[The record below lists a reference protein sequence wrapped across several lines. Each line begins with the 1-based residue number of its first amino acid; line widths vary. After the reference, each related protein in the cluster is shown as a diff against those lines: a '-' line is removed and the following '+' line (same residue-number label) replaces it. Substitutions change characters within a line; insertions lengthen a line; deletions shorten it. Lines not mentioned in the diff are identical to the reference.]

1 MEETASLFTKADL
14 AEREKRRMA
23 LAKAEIETSLAE
35 KELQDWYRG
44 RSKSSDVPKTPPP
57 VSSRLQD
64 LATSPIASDIRSSGF
79 RPDISRETRPIP
91 RSEVTSPGADFPAKT
106 RPPSYPRLE
115 IKARQPLLYPAS
127 EQSSESFISHRS
139 EVDAKSFTVTPS
151 ARSDLLSGKE
161 AERTARSREE
171 ELKREMERQRAEVM
185 ESIDRKIRTVGS
197 GRQQETYRDF
207 MERKGDVAVSQER
220 ESKGKIASE
229 EGVSRY
235 QYEGKITELEEQCS
249 LKDKEI
255 ARLQHLLSS
264 QKEAENT
271 EIANL
276 RAEVGRLTQDIC
288 SSHDEKQKL
297 QDLLSTQSVELTAL
311 KVKLESKSRLATD
324 YTSLAKELTEE
335 KLRSQDSDLRRKWKQ
350 LEQDHLLL
358 QRDYDTLAAMHKRAL
373 KDLKRVQSEE
383 SRISKS
389 KPSDD
394 MRRHYE
400 GKMQGMEE
408 ETQYLKEKI
417 RKLVSQYYHALE
429 KLQRDNKQLKQDQ
442 ARLSVE
448 TGEQLK
454 GLERRVTEL
463 RRSRTR
469 S

>member
-1 MEETASLFTKADL
+1 
-14 AEREKRRMA
+14 
-23 LAKAEIETSLAE
+23 
-35 KELQDWYRG
+35 
-44 RSKSSDVPKTPPP
+44 
-57 VSSRLQD
+57 
-64 LATSPIASDIRSSGF
+64 
-79 RPDISRETRPIP
+79 
-91 RSEVTSPGADFPAKT
+91 
-106 RPPSYPRLE
+106 
-115 IKARQPLLYPAS
+115 
-127 EQSSESFISHRS
+127 
-139 EVDAKSFTVTPS
+139 
-151 ARSDLLSGKE
+151 
-161 AERTARSREE
+161 
-171 ELKREMERQRAEVM
+171 
-185 ESIDRKIRTVGS
+185 
-197 GRQQETYRDF
+197 

-276 RAEVGRLTQDIC
+276 RAEVGRLTQDIR
-288 SSHDEKQKL
+288 SSDDAKQKL

-383 SRISKS
+383 SRSSKS